1 MRNGS
6 STERPRKSWHLPAG
20 VAAVVLALVGV
31 AGPASARQYGAGDI
45 SSLVSLW
52 NTNRTAFKGTVQGI
66 DTFSAIGT
74 VDEISPSG
82 VVVEVGLSA
91 EVSCPTAA
99 PDVAK
104 GDKVSVSGRIDSA
117 ATAVSQ
123 GKKDNIG
130 TSEAGTRARDALGLQ
145 SCTVQKLPGAPK

>member
-1 MRNGS
+1 MFA
-6 STERPRKSWHLPAG
+6 LAG
-20 VAAVVLALVGV
+20 T

-45 SSLVSLW
+45 NSLVSLW
-52 NTNRTAFKGTVQGI
+52 NTNRTAFKGTVSGI

-74 VDEISPSG
+74 VDAISPSG

-91 EVSCPTAA
+91 EVSCPAA
-99 PDVAK
+99 AFDLAK

-123 GKKDNIG
+123 TKKDNIG
-130 TSEAGTRARDALGLQ
+130 ISEGGARARDSLGLQ